1 MTITWT
7 IRDATIADAA
17 GIAELIRLA
26 FATQSRPTNPPPS
39 ALRETA
45 ATITEHLRSGGGAVA
60 EAGGAVAE
68 AGGAVAEAGG
78 AVAEAGN
85 VLVGAVL
92 WNEDEGA
99 LYVGRLS
106 VHPAHRRKGIA
117 RALIDAAE
125 RAARRQGFS
134 RLTLGT
140 RLVLEDNRRLFASCG
155 FVETGLHSHD
165 GFTEPTWVSMELR
178 LGERRL
184 GERRLDDGTLTA

>member
-1 MTITWT
+1 MPGDSRVGAWT
-7 IRDATIADAA
+7 IRDATLTDAA
-17 GIAELIRLA
+17 AIAALIRLA
-26 FATQSRPTNPPPS
+26 FATQSRPTSPPPS

-45 ATITEHLRSGGGAVA
+45 ATVTEHLGTGGGAVA
-60 EAGGAVAE
+60 EDGDAIAEDGGA
-68 AGGAVAEAGG
+68 
-78 AVAEAGN
+78 
-85 VLVGAVL
+85 LVGAVL

-155 FVETGLHSHD
+155 FVETGTHRHE
-165 GFTEPTWVSMELR
+165 GFTEPTWVSME
-178 LGERRL
+178 
-184 GERRLDDGTLTA
+184 RRLDDVH